1 MGRLAAWGQAGAA
14 KVHWGTMSLPFA
26 PVASLGAGPLV
37 LALMAV
43 LAYTVAALP
52 AQQAPR
58 LPAPALVAGWLLHA
72 VLLALDIGGWGRG
85 EPGARLGF
93 GPVLSLTVWLVLAV
107 HTVESRFVPLP
118 GVRRVLA
125 INGALVV
132 LLAWAFPG
140 EVRPSISALAP
151 VHWVLGVASY
161 ALFGAAVLHAT
172 MLDAAERALR
182 ASMAPSSGLIG
193 AGAAPRLAS
202 AGASAGAAAAGRGPM
217 GLPLLRLER
226 LTFRFVEVG
235 FVVLTA
241 ALLFGAATVERWR
254 WDHKT
259 VFSLLGWAVFAALL
273 AGRHWRGWRG
283 KRATRWLYVGAALLL
298 LAYVGSR
305 FVFEVVLGRAVV

>member
-1 MGRLAAWGQAGAA
+1 
-14 KVHWGTMSLPFA
+14 MSLPFA
-26 PVASLGAGPLV
+26 PVESLGAGPLV
-37 LALMAV
+37 LAVVAM
-43 LAYTVAALP
+43 LAYGAAALP
-52 AQQAPR
+52 SAPGSR

-72 VLLALDIGGWGRG
+72 VLLGLDIGGWGRG
-85 EPGARLGF
+85 DPGARLGF

-125 INGALVV
+125 INGAVVV

-151 VHWVLGVASY
+151 LHWVLGVASY

-172 MLDAAERALR
+172 MLDAAERQLR
-182 ASMAPSSGLIG
+182 ARRGPVSGLVG
-193 AGAAPRLAS
+193 AAGPAGAARLG
-202 AGASAGAAAAGRGPM
+202 AGGGGGGGGLSTGPM

-241 ALLFGAATVERWR
+241 ALVFGAATAVQWR

-283 KRATRWLYVGAALLL
+283 KRATRWLYVGTALLL

-305 FVFEVVLGRAVV
+305 FVFEVVLNRPVL

>member
-1 MGRLAAWGQAGAA
+1 MIL
-14 KVHWGTMSLPFA
+14 SFA
-26 PVASLGAGPLV
+26 PVATLGAAPLV
-37 LALMAV
+37 LALGAMV
-43 LAYTVAALP
+43 AYGMAALP
-52 AQQAPR
+52 SHAESR

-72 VLLALDIGGWGRG
+72 LLLALDIGGWGRG
-85 EPGARLGF
+85 DPGARLGF

-107 HTVESRFVPLP
+107 HTVESRFLPLP

-125 INGALVV
+125 LNGALVV

-140 EVRPSISALAP
+140 EVRPALNAWAP
-151 VHWVLGVASY
+151 VHWLLGVASY

-172 MLDAAERALR
+172 MLDAAERRLR
-182 ASMAPSSGLIG
+182 LPGGHAQVPM
-193 AGAAPRLAS
+193 
-202 AGASAGAAAAGRGPM
+202 RGTM

-235 FVVLTA
+235 FVVLTLA
-241 ALLFGAATVERWR
+241 VLLGVATSKQWQ

-283 KRATRWLYVGAALLL
+283 VRATRWLYGGALLL
-298 LAYVGSR
+298 LLGYVGSR
-305 FVFEVVLGRAVV
+305 FVFEVLLGRASV

>member
-1 MGRLAAWGQAGAA
+1 
-14 KVHWGTMSLPFA
+14 MSLPFA
-26 PVASLGAGPLV
+26 PVDSLGAGPLV

-43 LAYTVAALP
+43 LAYGAAALP
-52 AQQAPR
+52 VRQAPR

-151 VHWVLGVASY
+151 IHWMLGVAAY
-161 ALFGAAVLHAT
+161 ALFGAAVLHAS
-172 MLDAAERALR
+172 MLDSAERALR
-182 ASMAPSSGLIG
+182 ARMAPGSGLIG
-193 AGAAPRLAS
+193 AGGPRLVP
-202 AGASAGAAAAGRGPM
+202 AGAAAGGATGGMGPM

-283 KRATRWLYVGAALLL
+283 KRATRWLYAGTALLL

-305 FVFEVVLGRAVV
+305 FVFEVVLGRPVV

>member
-1 MGRLAAWGQAGAA
+1 
-14 KVHWGTMSLPFA
+14 MSLPFA
-26 PVASLGAGPLV
+26 PVDSLGAGPLV

-43 LAYTVAALP
+43 LAYGVAALP
-52 AQQAPR
+52 SGQASR

-72 VLLALDIGGWGRG
+72 GLLGLDIGGWGRG

-125 INGALVV
+125 LNGAVVV

-140 EVRPSISALAP
+140 EVRPSASALAP
-151 VHWVLGVASY
+151 LHWVLGVASY

-172 MLDAAERALR
+172 MLDGAERQLR
-182 ASMAPSSGLIG
+182 GRMGPGSGLVG
-193 AGAAPRLAS
+193 AGGPRL
-202 AGASAGAAAAGRGPM
+202 GAVPGAPMGPM

-235 FVVLTA
+235 FVVLTG
-241 ALLFGAATVERWR
+241 ALLLGAATAVQWR

-259 VFSLLGWAVFAALL
+259 VFSLLGWSVFAALL

-283 KRATRWLYVGAALLL
+283 RRATRWLYAGALMLL

-305 FVFEVVLGRAVV
+305 FVFEVVLGRAVA

>member
-1 MGRLAAWGQAGAA
+1 MIL
-14 KVHWGTMSLPFA
+14 SFA
-26 PVASLGAGPLV
+26 PVATLGAAPLV
-37 LALMAV
+37 LALVAMV
-43 LAYTVAALP
+43 AYGMAALP
-52 AQQAPR
+52 AHAESR

-72 VLLALDIGGWGRG
+72 LLLALDIGGWGRG

-125 INGALVV
+125 LNGALVV

-140 EVRPSISALAP
+140 EVKPALNPWAP

-172 MLDAAERALR
+172 MLDAAERRLR
-182 ASMAPSSGLIG
+182 LPGNPAQGPM
-193 AGAAPRLAS
+193 
-202 AGASAGAAAAGRGPM
+202 RGPM

-235 FVVLTA
+235 FVVLTLA
-241 ALLFGAATVERWR
+241 VLLGMATSTQWH
-254 WDHKT
+254 WNHKT

-283 KRATRWLYVGAALLL
+283 VRATRWLYGGALLL
-298 LAYVGSR
+298 LLGYVGSR
-305 FVFEVVLGRAVV
+305 FVFEVLLGRGNV